1 MSAGGTRAAVD
12 VGTNSV
18 RLLVVDGDGATLER
32 RMEITRLGRGV
43 DRRGRLDDA
52 ALEVTLATLGS
63 YRRCWEQHG
72 ATAVRVAATSA
83 VRDAADRERFFAG
96 AADRTGVEVE
106 VLSGED
112 EAATAYAGALAALEV
127 PQPAAVLDIGGGS
140 TEIIVGDG
148 DGGLAAS
155 VSLQLGCV
163 RLAERC
169 LPSDPPTDDEL
180 AAARRE
186 AGRTLDAGIDE
197 LRAAGAD
204 PSRCASLVGVAGT
217 VTTLAALHLGLDAYE
232 PDRIHATRLPAGAV
246 RELTDRLAAMPAA
259 ARAELG
265 PMAPGREDV
274 ILAGAVVL
282 ETALGRLEA
291 DRIVA
296 SEADILDGLV
306 LAMA

>member
-1 MSAGGTRAAVD
+1 MD

-18 RLLVVDGDGATLER
+18 RLLVVDGDGVTLER
-32 RMEITRLGRGV
+32 RMEITRLGRDV
-43 DRRGRLDDA
+43 DRTGRLDDA
-52 ALEVTLATLGS
+52 ALEATLATLDS
-63 YRRCWEQHG
+63 YRRCWERHG

-83 VRDAADRERFFAG
+83 VRDAADRDRFFAG
-96 AADRTGVEVE
+96 AADRIGTEVE
-106 VLSGED
+106 VLTGEE
-112 EAATAYAGALAALEV
+112 EAATAYAGAVAALEV
-127 PQPAAVLDIGGGS
+127 PQPASVLDIGGGS

-148 DGGLAAS
+148 HGGLAGS

-186 AGRTLDAGIDE
+186 AGRILDAGTDE
-197 LRAAGAD
+197 LRAAGVD

-246 RELTDRLAAMPAA
+246 RELTERLAAMPAS

-265 PMAPGREDV
+265 PMAAGREDV
-274 ILAGAVVL
+274 IVAGAVVL
-282 ETALGRLEA
+282 EVALGRFGAAEV
-291 DRIVA
+291 VA

-306 LAMA
+306 LGMG

>member
-1 MSAGGTRAAVD
+1 MSGQGTRAAVD

-18 RLLVVDGDGATLER
+18 RLLVVDGDGVTLER

-43 DRRGRLDDA
+43 DRAGRFDDA
-52 ALEVTLATLGS
+52 ALEATLATLDS
-63 YRRCWEQHG
+63 YRRCWERHG
-72 ATAVRVAATSA
+72 ATVVRVAATSA
-83 VRDAADRERFFAG
+83 VRDAADRDRFFAG
-96 AADRTGVEVE
+96 AADRTGTEVE
-106 VLSGED
+106 VLTGED
-112 EAATAYAGALAALEV
+112 EAATAYAGAVAALEV
-127 PQPAAVLDIGGGS
+127 PQPASVLDIGGGS

-148 DGGLAAS
+148 HGGLAAS

-169 LPSDPPTDDEL
+169 LPSDPATDDEL
-180 AAARRE
+180 SAARRE
-186 AGRTLDAGIDE
+186 AGRILDAGIDE

-274 ILAGAVVL
+274 IVAGAVVL
-282 ETALGRLEA
+282 EVALGRFGAVEV
-291 DRIVA
+291 VA
-296 SEADILDGLV
+296 SEADILEGLV
-306 LAMA
+306 LGMA